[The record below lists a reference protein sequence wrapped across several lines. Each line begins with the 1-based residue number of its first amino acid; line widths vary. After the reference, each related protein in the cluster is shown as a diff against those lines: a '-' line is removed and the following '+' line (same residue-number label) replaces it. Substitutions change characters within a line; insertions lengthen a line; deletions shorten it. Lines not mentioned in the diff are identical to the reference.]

1 MGEIILLT
9 GPPGIGKTTVL
20 RKTIILL
27 KTRGWTVGGMISS
40 EIRRS
45 GRRVGFGI
53 LDLMSNKSGTLAH
66 IELKCG
72 PHVGK
77 YKVNLED
84 LEHIGVEAIQKALDE
99 AEIVCC
105 DEIAPMELSSPLF
118 RKVIRRAIQSPKPF
132 LATVHQAD
140 RDLLVQEMKSEPD
153 VKVFK
158 ITRENRAQLHLE
170 VVQLIENNLSRL

>member
-1 MGEIILLT
+1 
-9 GPPGIGKTTVL
+9 
-20 RKTIILL
+20 
-27 KTRGWTVGGMISS
+27 MISS

-66 IELKCG
+66 IELKRG

-77 YKVNLED
+77 YRVNLED
-84 LEHIGVEAIQKALDE
+84 LEHIGVEAIQKALAV

-118 RKVIRRAIQSPKPF
+118 REVIRRTIQSPKPF
-132 LATVHQAD
+132 LATVHRAA
-140 RDLLVQEMKSEPD
+140 RDPLVQEIKSKPD
-153 VKVFK
+153 VKLLEVTK
-158 ITRENRAQLHLE
+158 GNRARLHLE
-170 VVQLIENNLSRL
+170 VAQLVENNLS